1 MPAVDERNLVLL
13 AKEGNRA
20 AFRSLVELHMRKA
33 YDIAFGVVNNHA
45 DAEDIVQETFVRV
58 HRSIGSFRGDSQF
71 GTWLYRI
78 VMNLALNRATA
89 VRSRARFEVPIAH
102 EAVLHQAQAKTMPV
116 EDDLQSH
123 IERAVHELPTLQ
135 RAVVILRHLNGL
147 STRQVSGI
155 LKCSEGTV
163 KTHLHRGMKKMKT
176 LLAYL
181 EENKK

>member
-33 YDIAFGVVNNHA
+33 YDIAFGVVSNHA
-45 DAEDIVQETFVRV
+45 DAEDIVQESFVRV
-58 HRSIGSFRGDSQF
+58 YRAIGSFRGDSRF

-78 VMNLALNRATA
+78 VMNVALNRATA
-89 VRSRARFEVPIAH
+89 MKSRARFEVPIAY
-102 EAVLHQAQAKTMPV
+102 ETIAHQTQARTMAG
-116 EDDLQSH
+116 EDDLQYH

-135 RAVVILRHLNGL
+135 RAVVILRHINGL
-147 STRQVSGI
+147 STKQVSGI

-163 KTHLHRGMKKMKT
+163 KTHLHRGLKKMKT

-181 EENKK
+181 EENRS

>member
-33 YDIAFGVVNNHA
+33 YDIAYGVVSNHA
-45 DAEDIVQETFVRV
+45 DAEDIVQESFVRV
-58 HRSIGSFRGDSQF
+58 YKAIGSFRGDSQF

-78 VMNLALNRATA
+78 VMNGALNRATA
-89 VRSRARFEVPIAH
+89 VKSRARFEVPIVH
-102 EAVLHQAQAKTMPV
+102 DSVLHQTHARTMPV
-116 EDDLQSH
+116 EDDLQYH

-135 RAVVILRHLNGL
+135 RAVVILRHINGL
-147 STRQVSGI
+147 STKQVSGI

-163 KTHLHRGMKKMKT
+163 KTHLHRGLKKMKT

-181 EENKK
+181 EENRS